1 MYLANHYVR
10 INGKMLK
17 RGEKIPEGLPQGK
30 IEWLLSAGAI
40 KEIAP
45 ASLGEPEEVPEDTED
60 ATEDAEDA
68 AQQAEGEEPGT
79 SLVDLAVH
87 SEVLPGHC
95 AGAGIGR
102 GIIIGGDADLVPDGD
117 PVFLQEL
124 VHLVGDLHSAM
135 LLARVPPGPFRG
147 SPLL

>member
-79 SLVDLAVH
+79 EDAAEEADDEAEAPEIDVMSGIV
-87 SEVLPGHC
+87 
-95 AGAGIGR
+95 AG
-102 GIIIGGDADLVPDGD
+102 VT
-117 PVFLQEL
+117 
-124 VHLVGDLHSAM
+124 
-135 LLARVPPGPFRG
+135 
-147 SPLL
+147 

>member
-45 ASLGEPEEVPEDTED
+45 ASSGEPEEVPEDTED

-79 SLVDLAVH
+79 EDAAEEADDEAEAPEIDVMSGIV
-87 SEVLPGHC
+87 
-95 AGAGIGR
+95 AGETEEEPKKTTRRTSAKKQTGR
-102 GIIIGGDADLVPDGD
+102 
-117 PVFLQEL
+117 
-124 VHLVGDLHSAM
+124 
-135 LLARVPPGPFRG
+135 RK
-147 SPLL
+147 

>member
-45 ASLGEPEEVPEDTED
+45 ASLGEPEEAPEDTPEDTED
-60 ATEDAEDA
+60 ATEDAEDTV
-68 AQQAEGEEPGT
+68 QQADGEEPGT
-79 SLVDLAVH
+79 EDAAEEADDEAEAPEIDVMSGIV
-87 SEVLPGHC
+87 
-95 AGAGIGR
+95 AGETEEEPKKTTRRTSAKKQTGR
-102 GIIIGGDADLVPDGD
+102 
-117 PVFLQEL
+117 
-124 VHLVGDLHSAM
+124 
-135 LLARVPPGPFRG
+135 RK
-147 SPLL
+147 

>member
-60 ATEDAEDA
+60 ATEDA

-79 SLVDLAVH
+79 EDAAEEADDEAEAPEIDVMSGIV
-87 SEVLPGHC
+87 
-95 AGAGIGR
+95 AGETEEEPKKTTRRTSAKKQTGR
-102 GIIIGGDADLVPDGD
+102 
-117 PVFLQEL
+117 
-124 VHLVGDLHSAM
+124 
-135 LLARVPPGPFRG
+135 RK
-147 SPLL
+147 

>member
-17 RGEKIPEGLPQGK
+17 RGEKIPEGLPQAK
-30 IEWLLSAGAI
+30 IAWLLSAAAI
-40 KEIAP
+40 KEIAS

-79 SLVDLAVH
+79 EDAAEEADDEAEAPEIDVMSGIV
-87 SEVLPGHC
+87 
-95 AGAGIGR
+95 AGETEEEPKKTTRRTSAKKQTGR
-102 GIIIGGDADLVPDGD
+102 
-117 PVFLQEL
+117 
-124 VHLVGDLHSAM
+124 
-135 LLARVPPGPFRG
+135 RK
-147 SPLL
+147 

>member
-45 ASLGEPEEVPEDTED
+45 ASLGEPEEAPEDTED
-60 ATEDAEDA
+60 ATEDAEDTV
-68 AQQAEGEEPGT
+68 QQAEGEEPGT
-79 SLVDLAVH
+79 EDAAEEADDEAEAPEIDVMSGIV
-87 SEVLPGHC
+87 
-95 AGAGIGR
+95 AGETEEEPKKTTRRTSAKKQTGR
-102 GIIIGGDADLVPDGD
+102 
-117 PVFLQEL
+117 
-124 VHLVGDLHSAM
+124 
-135 LLARVPPGPFRG
+135 RK
-147 SPLL
+147 

>member
-79 SLVDLAVH
+79 EDAAEEADDEAEAPEIDVMSGIV
-87 SEVLPGHC
+87 
-95 AGAGIGR
+95 AGETEEEPKKTTRRTSAKKQTGR
-102 GIIIGGDADLVPDGD
+102 
-117 PVFLQEL
+117 
-124 VHLVGDLHSAM
+124 
-135 LLARVPPGPFRG
+135 RK
-147 SPLL
+147 

>member
-60 ATEDAEDA
+60 ATEDA
-68 AQQAEGEEPGT
+68 AQQAEGEVPGT
-79 SLVDLAVH
+79 EDAAEEADDEAEAPEIDVMSGIV
-87 SEVLPGHC
+87 
-95 AGAGIGR
+95 AGETEEEPKKTTRRTSAKKQTGR
-102 GIIIGGDADLVPDGD
+102 
-117 PVFLQEL
+117 
-124 VHLVGDLHSAM
+124 
-135 LLARVPPGPFRG
+135 RK
-147 SPLL
+147 

>member
-79 SLVDLAVH
+79 EDAAEEADDEAEAPDIDVMSGIV
-87 SEVLPGHC
+87 
-95 AGAGIGR
+95 AGETEEEPKKTTRRTSAKKQTGR
-102 GIIIGGDADLVPDGD
+102 
-117 PVFLQEL
+117 
-124 VHLVGDLHSAM
+124 
-135 LLARVPPGPFRG
+135 RK
-147 SPLL
+147 

>member
-30 IEWLLSAGAI
+30 IEWLLSVGAI

-79 SLVDLAVH
+79 EDAAEEADDEAEAPEIDVMSGIV
-87 SEVLPGHC
+87 
-95 AGAGIGR
+95 AGETEEEPKKTTRRTSAKKQTGR
-102 GIIIGGDADLVPDGD
+102 
-117 PVFLQEL
+117 
-124 VHLVGDLHSAM
+124 
-135 LLARVPPGPFRG
+135 RK
-147 SPLL
+147 

>member
-68 AQQAEGEEPGT
+68 VQQAEGEEPGT
-79 SLVDLAVH
+79 EDAAEEADDEAEAPEIDVMSGIV
-87 SEVLPGHC
+87 
-95 AGAGIGR
+95 AGETEEEPKKTTRRTSAKKQTGR
-102 GIIIGGDADLVPDGD
+102 
-117 PVFLQEL
+117 
-124 VHLVGDLHSAM
+124 
-135 LLARVPPGPFRG
+135 RK
-147 SPLL
+147 

>member
-60 ATEDAEDA
+60 ATEDA

-79 SLVDLAVH
+79 EDAAEEADDEAEAPEIDVMSGIV
-87 SEVLPGHC
+87 
-95 AGAGIGR
+95 AGETEEEQKKTTRRTSAKKQTGR
-102 GIIIGGDADLVPDGD
+102 
-117 PVFLQEL
+117 
-124 VHLVGDLHSAM
+124 
-135 LLARVPPGPFRG
+135 RK
-147 SPLL
+147 

>member
-10 INGKMLK
+10 IIGKMLK

-79 SLVDLAVH
+79 EDAAEEADDEAEAPEIDVMSGIV
-87 SEVLPGHC
+87 
-95 AGAGIGR
+95 AGETEEEPKKTTRRTSVKKQTGR
-102 GIIIGGDADLVPDGD
+102 
-117 PVFLQEL
+117 
-124 VHLVGDLHSAM
+124 
-135 LLARVPPGPFRG
+135 RK
-147 SPLL
+147 

>member
-40 KEIAP
+40 KEIVP

-79 SLVDLAVH
+79 EDAAEEADDEAEAPEIDVMSGIV
-87 SEVLPGHC
+87 
-95 AGAGIGR
+95 AGETEEEPKKTTRRTSAKKQTGR
-102 GIIIGGDADLVPDGD
+102 
-117 PVFLQEL
+117 
-124 VHLVGDLHSAM
+124 
-135 LLARVPPGPFRG
+135 RK
-147 SPLL
+147 

>member
-1 MYLANHYVR
+1 MYLSNHYVR

-17 RGEKIPEGLPQGK
+17 WGEKIPEGLPQGK

-68 AQQAEGEEPGT
+68 VQQAEGEEPGT
-79 SLVDLAVH
+79 EDAAEEADDEAEAPEIDVMSGIV
-87 SEVLPGHC
+87 
-95 AGAGIGR
+95 AGETEEEPKKTTRRTSAKKQTGR
-102 GIIIGGDADLVPDGD
+102 
-117 PVFLQEL
+117 
-124 VHLVGDLHSAM
+124 
-135 LLARVPPGPFRG
+135 RK
-147 SPLL
+147 